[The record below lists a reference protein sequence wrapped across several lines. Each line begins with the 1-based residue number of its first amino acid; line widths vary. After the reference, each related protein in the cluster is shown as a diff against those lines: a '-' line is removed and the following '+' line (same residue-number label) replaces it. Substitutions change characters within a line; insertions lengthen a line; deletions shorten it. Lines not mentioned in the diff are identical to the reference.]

1 MWNAIGF
8 AVAVIGSVAVACLI
22 FRKQIIEIFPRL
34 KNIGAAYFSQKGSGL
49 ERDLRVEAEAL
60 LRELDSELIREQDG
74 IVKSMLQNRCGLGVE
89 AVPVLVRYF
98 AAVSIA
104 YRFLDTYMRIYGSQ
118 LSLLEYM
125 NESQRVVAGEP
136 IESLR
141 TFYNLAAVQYP
152 EIYKDD
158 RFDRWLGFLKD
169 SLLVR
174 EDGGRIRITIYGR
187 EFLSHL
193 TKMGWTRY
201 RVG

>member
-8 AVAVIGSVAVACLI
+8 AIAVIGSVAAACLI
-22 FRKQIIEIFPRL
+22 FRRQIIELFPRL
-34 KNIGAAYFSQKGSGL
+34 KNIGAAYFNQKGAGL

-60 LRELDSELIREQDG
+60 LRELDSELIREQEG
-74 IVKSMLQNRCGLGVE
+74 IVKATLQNRCGLGVE

-98 AAVSIA
+98 AVVSIA

-125 NESQRVVAGEP
+125 NENQRVVAGEP

-152 EIYKDD
+152 DIYKND

-169 SLLVR
+169 SLLAR

-187 EFLSHL
+187 EFLAHMA
-193 TKMGWTRY
+193 KMGWSKDRI
-201 RVG
+201 G